1 MEMPQWVEYTALGVI
16 VLVVVVARQLRER
29 EVSPQRLFVLPL
41 VFLALAFTDHK
52 LAHHLASL
60 AAVGL
65 LAFGLLLAAATGV
78 ARAWTMRLRRVG
90 GRVLAKG
97 NGRTLALWFVTLLVR
112 VGEVALAY
120 AVGVPEG
127 TGEAML
133 FAAAT
138 FAAQG
143 ATLAWRAGL
152 FGAARA
158 VIPSTVGEER
168 VG

>member
-1 MEMPQWVEYTALGVI
+1 MPQWLEYTALGVI

-41 VFLALAFTDHK
+41 IFVVIAFTDHS
-52 LAHHLASL
+52 LAHRLASVT
-60 AAVGL
+60 AVGL
-65 LAFGLLLAAATGV
+65 LAFGLVLAAATGV

-97 NGRTLALWFVTLLVR
+97 NGRTLTLWFVTLLVR

-127 TGEAML
+127 TGEALL

-143 ATLAWRAGL
+143 AALAWRAGL
-152 FGAARA
+152 WGSAPAVAPAPVDGERAR
-158 VIPSTVGEER
+158 
-168 VG
+168 

>member
-1 MEMPQWVEYTALGVI
+1 MPQWVEYTALGVI

-29 EVSPQRLFVLPL
+29 EVSSRRLFVLPL
-41 VFLALAFTDHK
+41 ILVAIAFTDHK
-52 LAHHLASL
+52 LAHHLASPK
-60 AAVGL
+60 AIGL
-65 LAFGLLLAAATGV
+65 LAFGLVLAAATGV

-97 NGRTLALWFVTLLVR
+97 NGRTLTLWFVTLLVR

-143 ATLAWRAGL
+143 ATLAWRTGL
-152 FGAARA
+152 FGTAPA
-158 VIPSTVGEER
+158 VIPSAANGER